1 MFKVQTRHSSAW
13 TAAYKMAGLTYHLTV
28 RAAGGSSGNP
38 LFTLA
43 MNILQTL
50 VFIIA
55 LYMTMTLLRVTPAA
69 LNGDF
74 VVFLVAG
81 VMAYMTYNK
90 SMKAVYGADGP
101 LSPMMQHPDMNSL
114 VAIAAAA
121 FGALYQQVLTAGVIL
136 FGYHVAFTPVEIAE
150 PAFAA
155 FMMIAAWV
163 FGIATGLVLLAIRP
177 WAPKLAPLLMMIISR
192 VNVFASGKM
201 MLGNTLSFYLLKL
214 FDWNP
219 LFHCIDQ
226 MRGAIFINYT
236 PRNSEVG
243 YIFEVSAALIVIGL
257 MMEFF
262 TRRRVSASW
271 NAR

>member
-1 MFKVQTRHSSAW
+1 MFKVPTRPRSRW
-13 TAAYKMAGLTYHLTV
+13 AATYKMAALTYHMTV
-28 RAAGGSSGNP
+28 RSAGGARANP

-43 MNILQTL
+43 MNIAATL
-50 VFIIA
+50 VFILA
-55 LYMTMTLLRVTPAA
+55 LYLTMTLLGVRPSAFR
-69 LNGDF
+69 GDF
-74 VVFLVAG
+74 VVFLVSG

-90 SMKAVYGADGP
+90 TMKAVYGAEGP
-101 LSPMMQHPDMNSL
+101 LSPVMQHADMNTM

-121 FGALYQQVLTAGVIL
+121 IGTLYQQVLTAAVIL
-136 FGYHVAFTPVEIAE
+136 FGYHVAFKPVEIDE
-150 PAFAA
+150 PVFAS
-155 FMMIAAWV
+155 FMMIAAWI
-163 FGIATGLVLLAIRP
+163 FGIATGLILMSLRP

-201 MLGNTLSFYLLKL
+201 MVGNALSFALLKL

-226 MRGAIFINYT
+226 MRGAIFINYN

-257 MMEFF
+257 MLEFF

-271 NAR
+271 FAR

>member
-1 MFKVQTRHSSAW
+1 MFKVATRQSNRW
-13 TAAYKMAGLTYHLTV
+13 AATYRMVALTYHLTV
-28 RAAGGSSGNP
+28 HAAGGNKANP
-38 LFTLA
+38 LFGLFLNVA
-43 MNILQTL
+43 QTL
-50 VFIIA
+50 VFILA
-55 LYMTMTLLRVTPAA
+55 LYLTMTLLRVVPSMFR
-69 LNGDF
+69 GDF
-74 VVFLVAG
+74 VVFLISG

-90 SMKAVYGADGP
+90 TMKAVYGASGP
-101 LSPMMQHPDMNSL
+101 LSPMMHHPGMNSV

-121 FGALYQQVLTAGVIL
+121 LGTLYQQVLIAFVIL
-136 FGYHVAFTPVEIAE
+136 FGYHVAFKPVEIE
-150 PAFAA
+150 DPPFAV

-163 FGIATGLVLLAIRP
+163 FGIATGLILLSIRP
-177 WAPKLAPLLMMIISR
+177 WAPKLAPILMMIISR

-201 MLGNTLSFYLLKL
+201 MIGNALSFYLLKL

-226 MRGAIFINYT
+226 MRGAIFLNYT

-243 YIFEVSAALIVIGL
+243 YIFEVSAALIVVGL